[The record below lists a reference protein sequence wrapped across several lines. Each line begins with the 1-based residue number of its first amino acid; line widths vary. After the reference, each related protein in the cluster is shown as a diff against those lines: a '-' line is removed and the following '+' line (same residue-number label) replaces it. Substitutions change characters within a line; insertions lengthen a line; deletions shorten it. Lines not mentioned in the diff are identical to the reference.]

1 MGEEDK
7 VDIDKDLE
15 ELEKVVE
22 QLENEKIDLDKSI
35 DLFERGVKLAEE
47 VKDQLSQAEIR
58 LKKVVE
64 DSGLDLSVDD
74 FDLG

>member
-1 MGEEDK
+1 MGEEGK
-7 VDIDKDLE
+7 VDLEKDLR
-15 ELEKVVE
+15 ELEKIVE

-47 VKDQLSQAEIR
+47 VKGELSQAEAR

-64 DSGLDLSVDD
+64 ESDMGLKIDD
-74 FDLG
+74 FNLE